1 MKRIRGK
8 WKMREIREQK
18 NDWVRFMT
26 PSTIENYNNKLQSLE
41 LLETLNKIKG
51 QRVNKP
57 SLNLRKLRRK
67 GVVLGGRN
75 LL

>member
-1 MKRIRGK
+1 
-8 WKMREIREQK
+8 MREIREQK